1 MSQKPVIGQ
10 TEDGA
15 SSEETVLRYLEQQ
28 PEFFVRHPEL
38 LTHLSLK
45 HDVGGAVSLIEHQ
58 VQALR
63 ARNQQLSSQ
72 LSELIAVAR
81 ENDVLMARLH
91 LFASALIGAHTADE
105 VIEAAI
111 DTLRREF
118 RIDAITLR
126 LLREPAGSRPE
137 YVGVT
142 DRRLRELFKRFDR
155 NKPILDAGGDE
166 SLRRYLFE
174 KQWADIRALALVP
187 LGGPTPEGVLALGA
201 HEASRFHAGMG
212 TVYLTRLGELLSR
225 ALATSAA

>member
-1 MSQKPVIGQ
+1 MSQKSVIGQ
-10 TEDGA
+10 TEDDA
-15 SSEETVLRYLEQQ
+15 SWEETVLRFLEQQ
-28 PEFFVRHPEL
+28 PDFFVRHPEL
-38 LTHLSLK
+38 LTTVSLK

-63 ARNQQLSSQ
+63 TRNQQLSNQ
-72 LSELIAVAR
+72 LSELIGVAR

-91 LFASALIGAHTADE
+91 LFACSMIGASSADE

-111 DTLRREF
+111 DCLRREF
-118 RIDAITLR
+118 RIDAVTLR
-126 LLREPAGSRPE
+126 LLREPAGVRPE

-142 DRRLRELFKRFDR
+142 DRRVRELFKRFER
-155 NKPILDAGGDE
+155 NKPILDAGNDE

-187 LGGPTPEGVLALGA
+187 LGGPTPEGILALGA
-201 HEASRFHAGMG
+201 HEAARFHAGMG

-225 ALATSAA
+225 ALAAAPA